1 MKMKSKFLTTTL
13 SLGVVALVSL
23 TVPSTVYADRVV
35 IKHNKRVAIPAV
47 KHRPAR
53 KVHGYK
59 HRNAHHYSRT
69 VVHRGPTVV
78 VKPNRTRYFRNVY
91 VVRPYGR
98 FYTGYGWYKSDNDAF
113 KWLAFTAITL
123 KVLDNLNEEQQR
135 LHEDAQVKATN
146 AKVGEVITWN
156 KSNASGSVKVVRVG
170 TSSSGRQCREFQQK
184 VSIGGETEQ
193 VYGTA
198 CLKAD
203 GSWEMV
209 STDSR

>member
-1 MKMKSKFLTTTL
+1 MKMKSTFFTTTL
-13 SLGVVALVSL
+13 SLGAIALVSFA
-23 TVPSTVYADRVV
+23 VPSTVYADRVI

-53 KVHGYK
+53 KVY
-59 HRNAHHYSRT
+59 RSAHHHSRT
-69 VVHRGPTVV
+69 VVHRGPAVV
-78 VKPNRTRYFRNVY
+78 VKPNRARYFRNVY
-91 VVRPYGR
+91 VIRPYGH
-98 FYTGYGWYKSDNDAF
+98 FYTGYGWYKSDNDAY

-135 LHEDAQVKATN
+135 LHEDAQIKATN

-156 KSNASGSVKVVRVG
+156 NSNAVGSVKVVRAG
-170 TSSSGRQCREFQQK
+170 TSSSGRQCREFQQR
-184 VSIGGETEQ
+184 VTIGGKTEQ
-193 VYGTA
+193 AYGTA
-198 CLKAD
+198 CLKSD